1 MEFSKNDLQKIKDQ
15 VVAEFQSSRIA
26 TETKRSQFIDRH
38 WLYQT
43 VAEDEKVKVN
53 MIRWLTNSLLA
64 LYYQNKLQVKWSSRD
79 LYHFVEARNFQNV
92 CSYDYDNLD
101 MEVKDY
107 QNQKNR
113 FLKWVWVRV
122 LTWRDDENKNP
133 TYKVVDPLA
142 WFPDPRWHSHI
153 NNFDFMWFETI
164 MPVEAIKAKQK
175 EWKRRKINV
184 EPWLTPESQQRVQDR
199 AVPRQINWVNN
210 PIEKD
215 TVIYTHYTMYQ
226 GKPIQVIMW
235 KREGILDAK
244 VIWPL
249 MNGEKLDKCGLRFPV
264 ALNYYEPLE
273 GDPRGIN
280 LYDIVEDKQKLKTL
294 MYNLIRI
301 QAIKQALWGRVFLD
315 RNIYTKSKKILGKW
329 VLWPQ
334 YIPVDGNGQNI
345 ANMLFIEPEKGLN
358 ADVYNFPQI
367 LDNQAESDTGISK
380 LTRWIWDA
388 NIWTA
393 TEVEAAQANTN
404 VNLILGN
411 KINAWW
417 EKTFWQLWY
426 MFYKYYFSDKD
437 EKYVELTKG
446 ISPAWD
452 IFSRRHIITGND
464 PRIQIL
470 NKGDLDNQNRADL
483 DKFTQLYA
491 MVMADWTTSL
501 VEKRFMKRK
510 YFALLWMSESEI
522 EQACRYTEAELD
534 AKEQVILL
542 NNNIPVEIGSMDED
556 HYTYLTIYQSALNTP
571 ATRAAIQMRRQAYIL
586 SWQQQRDMMMTQAQ
600 NEWVFNWV
608 TNNMIQNQ
616 NSKPSKLR

>member
-1 MEFSKNDLQKIKDQ
+1 MEFSKSDLQKIKDQ
-15 VVAEFQSSRIA
+15 VVAEFQSSKIS
-26 TETKRSQFIDRH
+26 TETKRSQFIDRYR
-38 WLYQT
+38 LYQS

-64 LYYQNKLQVKWSSRD
+64 LYYQNKLQVKWTSRD

-113 FLKWVWVRV
+113 FLKWVWIRV
-122 LTWRDDENKNP
+122 LTWWDDTNKNP
-133 TYKVVDPLA
+133 TYRVVDPLA
-142 WFPDPRWHSHI
+142 WYPDPRGHSHI

-164 MPVEAIKAKQK
+164 VPVEFIKAKQSEGK
-175 EWKRRKINV
+175 WRKIKV
-184 EPWLTPESQQRVQDR
+184 EAWLTTESQQREQDKSH
-199 AVPRQINWVNN
+199 PRQINTVNN
-210 PIEKD
+210 PVEKD
-215 TVIYTHYTMYQ
+215 TTLYTHYTMYQ
-226 GKPIQVIMW
+226 WKPIQVTMW
-235 KREGILDAK
+235 RREGILDVK
-244 VIWPL
+244 VIEPL
-249 MNGEKLDKCGLRFPV
+249 MHWEKLDKCWLKFPV

-301 QAIKQALWGRVFLD
+301 QAIKQALGGRVFLD
-315 RNIYTKSKKILGKW
+315 RSIYTKSKKVLGKW

-334 YIPVDGNGQNI
+334 YIPVDWNWQNI
-345 ANMLFIEPEKGLN
+345 SNMLFIEPEKWLSG
-358 ADVYNFPQI
+358 DVYNFPQI

-380 LTRWIWDA
+380 LTRWMWDA

-404 VNLILGN
+404 VNLILWN

-426 MFYKYYFSDKD
+426 MFYKYYFSEKD
-437 EKYVELTKG
+437 EKYVELTRW

-452 IFSRRHIITGND
+452 IFSRKHIITGND

-470 NKGDLDNQNRADL
+470 NKWDLDSQNKADL

-510 YFALLWMSESEI
+510 YYALLGMSEAEI

-534 AKEQVILL
+534 AKEQVELL
-542 NNNIPVEIGSMDED
+542 NNNIPVEIWSMNED

-571 ATRAAIQMRRQAYIL
+571 ATRSAIQMRRQAYIM
-586 SWQQQRDMMMTQAQ
+586 SGQQARDMQMTMAQ

-616 NSKPSKLR
+616 NTKPSPLR